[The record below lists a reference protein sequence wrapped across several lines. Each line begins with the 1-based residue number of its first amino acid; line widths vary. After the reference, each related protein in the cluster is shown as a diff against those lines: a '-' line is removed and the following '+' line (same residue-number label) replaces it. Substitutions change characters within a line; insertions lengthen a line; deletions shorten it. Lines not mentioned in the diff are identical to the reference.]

1 MMVNNSVFTHKHAIS
16 LSAVVHIAWEVVF
29 SEEHFLPWANTML
42 VQLCCWLTGAIIS
55 VQGYAVTPGFS
66 RSAVCSSKVFAMESA
81 AHDRCSIH
89 LSSVLS
95 MTVVIKCF
103 LVI

>member
-1 MMVNNSVFTHKHAIS
+1 MVNNSVFSHKGAIS
-16 LSAVVHIAWEVVF
+16 PRAVVHTEWEVVF
-29 SEEHFLPWANTML
+29 SKEHSLPWVNTVL
-42 VQLCCWLTGAIIS
+42 VQPRCWLTGAIIS

-66 RSAVCSSKVFAMESA
+66 RSAVHSSKVFAMESA

-89 LSSVLS
+89 LSFVLS